1 MSANETTSQRQSNL
15 LHVLEAE
22 EDCKGDINISVGP
35 AELTENIVQANNVIL
50 QIEWLN
56 IHQLL
61 SIN

>member
-50 QIEWLN
+50 QIE
-56 IHQLL
+56 
-61 SIN
+61 